1 MPKPSIASN
10 SALTQRQR
18 GAVMIMTA
26 GFMLLGVLCLA
37 LVVDT
42 GRLYLEKRSLQRIAD
57 VVALEVESLRGCE
70 LDADDLGTANA
81 KAMAKANAA
90 LARLKTE
97 GNAAAGAQPVSI
109 SAVTCGGVSGNPRV
123 FDSGLTGAVEVV
135 VARSVTTSLVAGGVF
150 RGETQLTAR
159 AVAVHSG
166 NPLARL
172 TIRSNV
178 ASVDSSQ
185 SPLLNAVLGNLLGT
199 TLNIDAVGW
208 QGLAGANIN
217 LLDLIGVDG
226 LNLGGYEELLS
237 ADVTLAN
244 LMLASADVLRAN
256 GDTLNASVLDIIRPK
271 VGALAVNLGELL
283 GLQTGLPT
291 SGADINLNILDLV
304 QGSVQLASE
313 GSAINAAVPLSLP
326 GLGIASIQA
335 RVIEKPRLSA
345 VGDPRDIDNGAGS
358 ITDPSYEPDLER
370 GDIFV
375 RTAQL
380 RLLVSLKLNGL
391 PVAITNLL
399 GPAGPLISPLID
411 LLKLE
416 KGVLGSVVDL
426 LGGTLKALLGCGG
439 DGAFS
444 CPYSNAVYVDAGSID
459 VGLDVGG
466 ANAFVSNHSC
476 SASKSLSALASSEL
490 GRVYVGKIQADSNSG
505 GFFNSSSAVNVS
517 PAPLLEVGYKR
528 KKYSWCTLLS
538 ICSYG
543 NVVWEQP
550 SGGSGSEATAKKTVL
565 VGIGVK
571 TGSSGTALIATP
583 SDLSYASPPNIDLE
597 PAYKSIVME
606 NALGGLAAS
615 LSGLE
620 LKSYTSSGGGVL
632 GVVLGTTLTLVNGLV
647 PALSS
652 LLQGVAALLDPLLNS
667 LLSLL
672 GVNLATAE
680 VGGNLSC
687 NAGNTVELVN

>member
-1 MPKPSIASN
+1 MPKPAFSSN

-42 GRLYLEKRSLQRIAD
+42 GRLYMEKRSLQRIAD
-57 VVALEVESLRGCE
+57 VIALEVESLRGCE
-70 LDADDLGTANA
+70 PDADGAITAA
-81 KAMAKANAA
+81 AKANVA
-90 LARLKTE
+90 LARLKAE
-97 GNAAAGAQPVSI
+97 GNAAQGSQPVTI
-109 SAVTCGGVSGNPRV
+109 SKVTCGGVSGNPRV
-123 FDSGLTGAVEVV
+123 FDPALTGAAEVV
-135 VARSVTTSLVAGGVF
+135 VARAVTTSLVAGGVF
-150 RGETQLTAR
+150 RGQTKLTAR
-159 AVAVHSG
+159 AVAIHSG

-178 ASVDSSQ
+178 ASVNSSQ

-199 TLNIDAVGW
+199 TLNISAVGW
-208 QGLAGANIN
+208 QGLAGANIK

-226 LNLGGYEELLS
+226 LNLGGYESLLS
-237 ADVTLAN
+237 TDVTLAD
-244 LMLASADVLRAN
+244 LLLASADVLRKN

-283 GLQTGLPT
+283 GLQTGLPK
-291 SGADINLNILDLV
+291 SGTDINLNILDLV

-313 GSAINAAVPLSLP
+313 GSAVNAAVPLSLP
-326 GLGIASIQA
+326 GLGNASIKA
-335 RVIEKPRLSA
+335 RVIEKPQLSA
-345 VGDPRDIDNGAGS
+345 VGDPRDINNGFGN
-358 ITDPSYEPDLER
+358 ITDPNYEPDLAR

-375 RTAQL
+375 RTAQI
-380 RLLVSLKLNGL
+380 RLLISLKLNGL
-391 PVAITNLL
+391 PVALTNLL
-399 GPAGPLISPLID
+399 GPAGPLISPIIN
-411 LLKLE
+411 LLQSE
-416 KGVLGSVVDL
+416 KGVLGIVFDL
-426 LGGTLKALLGCGG
+426 LDNTLKALLGCFG
-439 DGAFS
+439 DGRSS
-444 CPYSNAVYVDAGSID
+444 CEYTNVIYIDAGSLD

-466 ANAFVSNHSC
+466 ANAFVSEHSC
-476 SASKSLSALASSEL
+476 SASKSLNALASTEL
-490 GRVYVGKIQADSNSG
+490 GRIYIGKIQADSNSG
-505 GFFNSSSAVNVS
+505 GFFNSSSTVNVS

-538 ICSYG
+538 ICSFG
-543 NVVWEQP
+543 DVVWEQP
-550 SGGSGSEATAKKTVL
+550 SGNSGPETTAKKTVL

-571 TGSSGTALIATP
+571 TGSSGTALLATP
-583 SDLSYASPPNIDLE
+583 AALNYVNPPNVDLQ
-597 PAYKSIVME
+597 PAFKPIVLE
-606 NALGGLAAS
+606 NAVSGLATS

-620 LKSYTSSGGGVL
+620 IKSYKSPGGGVL
-632 GVVLGTTLTLVNGLV
+632 GVVLGTALSAVNGLI

-652 LLQGVAALLDPLLNS
+652 LLNGVAGLLDPLLNS

-687 NAGNTVELVN
+687 SAGNTVELVN

>member
-1 MPKPSIASN
+1 MPKPAFSSN
-10 SALTQRQR
+10 SALAQRQR

-57 VVALEVESLRGCE
+57 VIALEVESLRGCE
-70 LDADDLGTANA
+70 LDADGAITAA
-81 KAMAKANAA
+81 AKANVA
-90 LARLKTE
+90 LARLKAE
-97 GNAAAGAQPVSI
+97 GNAAQGSQPVTI
-109 SAVTCGGVSGNPRV
+109 SKVTCGGVSGNPRV
-123 FDSGLTGAVEVV
+123 FDPALTGAAEVV
-135 VARSVTTSLVAGGVF
+135 VARDVTTSLVAGGFF
-150 RGETQLTAR
+150 RGQTKLTAR
-159 AVAVHSG
+159 AVAIHSG

-178 ASVDSSQ
+178 ATVNSSQ

-199 TLNIDAVGW
+199 TLNISAVGW
-208 QGLAGANIN
+208 QGLAGANIK

-226 LNLGGYEELLS
+226 LNLGGYESLLS
-237 ADVTLAN
+237 TDVTLAD
-244 LMLASADVLRAN
+244 LMLASADVLRKN

-283 GLQTGLPT
+283 GLQTGLPK

-313 GSAINAAVPLSLP
+313 GSAVNAAVPLSLP
-326 GLGIASIQA
+326 GLGTASIQA
-335 RVIEKPRLSA
+335 RVIEKPQLSA
-345 VGDPRDIDNGAGS
+345 VGDPRDINNGFGN
-358 ITDPSYEPDLER
+358 ITDPNYEPDLAR

-391 PVAITNLL
+391 PVALSNLL
-399 GPAGPLISPLID
+399 GPVGPLISPVIN
-411 LLKLE
+411 LLQSE
-416 KGVLGSVVDL
+416 KGVLGGVVDL
-426 LGGTLKALLGCGG
+426 LGGTLQALLGCGG
-439 DGAFS
+439 DGFFS
-444 CPYSNAVYVDAGSID
+444 CPYSNAVYIDAGSID

-466 ANAFVSNHSC
+466 ANAFVSDHSC
-476 SASKSLSALASSEL
+476 GASKNLNALASSEL

-505 GFFNSSSAVNVS
+505 GFFNSSSTVNLS
-517 PAPLLEVGYKR
+517 PAPLLEVGYKK
-528 KKYSWCTLLS
+528 KKYSWCTILF
-538 ICSYG
+538 ICSYS

-550 SGGSGSEATAKKTVL
+550 SGNSGSESTAKKTVL

-571 TGSSGTALIATP
+571 TGSSGTALLATP
-583 SDLSYASPPNIDLE
+583 SLLNYLSPPNIDLE
-597 PAYKSIVME
+597 PAFKSIVME
-606 NALGGLAAS
+606 NAIGGLATS

-620 LKSYTSSGGGVL
+620 LKSYKSSGGGIL
-632 GVVLGTTLTLVNGLV
+632 GVVLGTTLSVVNGLI

-652 LLQGVAALLDPLLNS
+652 LLSGVAGLLDPLLNS

-687 NAGNTVELVN
+687 SAGDTVELVN